1 MEEKKLSF
9 FKKLK
14 TSILNFDGYQELAA
28 EKVGR
33 TIAYIVILMLVFGFV
48 ISLLYTF
55 KFYEITNK
63 VKEYVE
69 TNISEITYKD
79 YMLDIKTNNGQAV
92 TEIDT
97 NEMIPIKV
105 IINTKNSEQDK
116 IQEIVDK
123 IQKTEN
129 GIIFLKD
136 KVVVKTGLSANLMEY
151 TYKTISEKYNIN
163 KIDKNEILSML
174 SDKQIIKFLVPFFL
188 TITLYM
194 FIVYVSS
201 VLIDIFLLAILTY
214 IVARI
219 SGLRLKYSAIYNIA
233 TYSLTLPIILNIIYF
248 VANFLTGFTI
258 KYFQIMYTA
267 IASIYIITAILMIK
281 SDVIKRQLELNRIIE
296 EQERV
301 KQELK
306 RQEEE
311 NKEKEEQKRR
321 EEREKQKNKEKE
333 EKKQEK
339 NEPESGIGKEPE
351 GDNA

>member
-9 FKKLK
+9 LKKIK
-14 TSILNFDGYQELAA
+14 TSILNFDGYQDLAA

-33 TIAYIVILMLVFGFV
+33 TIAYIVILMLIFGLI

-63 VKEYVE
+63 IKEYIG
-69 TNISEITYKD
+69 TNISNITYKD
-79 YMLDIKTNNGQAV
+79 YKLEIDTNDGQAL

-97 NEMIPIKV
+97 NEMIPIKI
-105 IINTKNSEQDK
+105 IINTKAEKQEK
-116 IQEIVDK
+116 IQESIK
-123 IQKTEN
+123 KKKKTEN
-129 GIIFLKD
+129 GILFLKD
-136 KVVVKTGLSANLMEY
+136 KVVVKTGMSSNLIEY

-163 KIDKNEILSML
+163 KIDKNEVLSML
-174 SDKQIIKFLVPFFL
+174 SNQQIIKFLITFFL
-188 TITLYM
+188 TVTLYM

-321 EEREKQKNKEKE
+321 EEKERKKE
-333 EKKQEK
+333 ENEKKKQEK
-339 NEPESGIGKEPE
+339 DKQEGGIGKEPE